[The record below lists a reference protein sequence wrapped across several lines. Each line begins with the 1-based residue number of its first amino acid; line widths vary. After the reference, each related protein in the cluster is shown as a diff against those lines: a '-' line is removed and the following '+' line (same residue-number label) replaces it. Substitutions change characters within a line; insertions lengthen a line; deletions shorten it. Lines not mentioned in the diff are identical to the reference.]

1 MIGWLVGLL
10 DKVWFDG
17 RLVNDLVLRLI
28 QGGFG
33 VSAPIWTIEFYGFQ
47 GFFRPQRLL
56 APPPHVKKKIVSP
69 PPLDKFLNTLLI
81 LLVKIFG

>member
-47 GFFRPQRLL
+47 GVFRPQRLL
-56 APPPHVKKKIVSP
+56 SP
-69 PPLDKFLNTLLI
+69 PPCKEKNCKPPPLGQIPEHAPD
-81 LLVKIFG
+81 LVG